1 MEKNSKIYLAGY
13 HSMIETAIRNELQAN
28 GYTNIIGFPENSPN
42 LMDSIEVKNFFN
54 KEKPEY
60 VILDTSTIGEFH
72 MDEITRA
79 DIIYQNLQIQNTII
93 SESFHNKVKKLL
105 LMGDIA
111 VYPKDATQPM
121 REEEIL
127 TSQLDYKNEPSA
139 IAKIA
144 AIKMCEN
151 FNLQYDTNYLVATPA
166 QIYGPNDSFDLIK
179 CHVIPALI
187 RKMHLAKC
195 VLENNWSTLQK
206 DIEIRSIDNVSGT
219 STLDELIS
227 VLHNFGIYSHHIELV
242 GSGKPMRE
250 FLWSEDFAKACTFIL
265 NHVNFND
272 NCNYNIGTGKEIS
285 IKKLAELVAN
295 VVGYN
300 GRVKFLPLKANERL
314 NRLMDV
320 SKINSLGWKYSTEL
334 EEGIF
339 LLYQWYLKD
348 QEGIHE

>member
-1 MEKNSKIYLAGY
+1 
-13 HSMIETAIRNELQAN
+13 MIESAIWNNLQAN
-28 GYTNIIGFPENSPN
+28 GYTNLIGFPESSPN
-42 LMDSIEVKNFFN
+42 LLDAIEVKNFFT

-60 VILDTSTIGEFH
+60 VILATTTIGEFH
-72 MDEITRA
+72 TDEIARA
-79 DIIYQNLQIQNTII
+79 DIIYQNLQIQNAII
-93 SESFHNKVKKLL
+93 SECFLNKVKKLL
-105 LMGDIA
+105 LMGDMSI
-111 VYPKDATQPM
+111 YPKEIILPIKEVD
-121 REEEIL
+121 IL
-127 TSQLDYKNEPSA
+127 TSPLEYKNEPYA

-151 FNLQYDTNYLVATPA
+151 FNLQYGTNYLVATPA
-166 QIYGPNDSFDLIK
+166 HIYGPNDNFDLLK

-227 VLHNFGIYSHHIELV
+227 VLNNFGIYSHHIELM

-250 FLWSEDFAKACTFIL
+250 FLWSGDFANACIFML
-265 NHVNFND
+265 NNVDFN
-272 NCNYNIGTGKEIS
+272 NSCHYNIGTGKEIS

-300 GRVKFLPLKANERL
+300 GRVRFSTIKSFERI

-348 QEGIHE
+348 QDRVNE